1 LTTAGASLLISIIT
15 PTYAR
20 EALLPF
26 VYRCFVSQTAGDL
39 EWIVLDDSP
48 APSASLSA
56 LADPRVRY
64 EHLPQ
69 RTTAGEK
76 RNRAVEMARGDI
88 IVLFDDDD
96 YYAPQYVATMVE
108 ALHKA
113 AADFV
118 KLSAFFVYS
127 QIYRKFGYV
136 DLKQKG
142 GFHFRW
148 SQQPMAAMNLSP
160 DDPGLAD
167 QLLGYGFNYVFKKS
181 LWGRYRFPHV
191 SSNSDTP
198 FVKEVIAHGARLALL
213 DDDSGLCL
221 HILHANNV
229 SACHPQ
235 HTLPD
240 GLVAKWFPHLSMAIR
255 ERMPGNDL
263 NVNPIQGENGAV
275 EQMLKP
281 NVTPVQIRQD
291 HGGRLEKL

>member
-1 LTTAGASLLISIIT
+1 LISIIT

-26 VYRCFVSQTAGDL
+26 AYRCFASQTAPDI

-48 APSASLSA
+48 VPSASLSA

-69 RTTAGEK
+69 RTTTGEK
-76 RNRAVEMARGDI
+76 RNRAVERARGDV
-88 IVLFDDDD
+88 IVFFDDDD
-96 YYAPQYVATMVE
+96 YYSPHYVATMVG

-113 AADFV
+113 DANCV
-118 KLSAFFVYS
+118 KLSGFFVYS
-127 QIYRKFGYV
+127 QIYHKFGYV

-148 SQQPMAAMNLSP
+148 SQQPMAALNLSP

-167 QLLGYGFNYVFKKS
+167 QLLGYGFSYVFKKP
-181 LWGRYRFPHV
+181 LWGRHRFPHV
-191 SSNSDTP
+191 SWNSDTP
-198 FVKEVIAHGARLALL
+198 FVKAVLAEGARLALV

-229 SACHPQ
+229 SSCHPQ

-240 GLVAKWFPHLSMAIR
+240 GLVTRWVPQIKMAVQ
-255 ERMPGNDL
+255 ERIGGVGADDAGN
-263 NVNPIQGENGAV
+263 PSA
-275 EQMLKP
+275 
-281 NVTPVQIRQD
+281 
-291 HGGRLEKL
+291 GRALTAQAPLRN